1 MSVTKE
7 SKARTKVPR
16 AVREPQMLD
25 AAVAVFAE
33 RGYHG
38 ASMDEIAAGAGVT
51 KPMVYSYF
59 GSKED
64 LYLAC
69 IDHAG
74 TRLME
79 AVDEAGTE
87 ERDPERQLWLRLLA
101 FFRFVGEHRHEW
113 RVLGREAAATGG
125 PASEQVAR
133 ARRRV
138 VQLVGRQIELNARA
152 RGAEVVPG
160 GEPEILAQA
169 MVGAGESLADWWL
182 DHPEETAEAMAGRLM
197 NVLWMGLGDLV
208 EGRLWSPAAEY
219 S

>member
-69 IDHAG
+69 IDHAR

-79 AVDEAGTE
+79 AGGEAGE
-87 ERDPERQLWLRLLA
+87 GGGGPQGQAL
-101 FFRFVGEHRHEW
+101 VRHL
-113 RVLGREAAATGG
+113 RVLL
-125 PASEQVAR
+125 
-133 ARRRV
+133 
-138 VQLVGRQIELNARA
+138 LV
-152 RGAEVVPG
+152 G
-160 GEPEILAQA
+160 GEP
-169 MVGAGESLADWWL
+169 
-182 DHPEETAEAMAGRLM
+182 
-197 NVLWMGLGDLV
+197 
-208 EGRLWSPAAEY
+208 
-219 S
+219 

>member
-38 ASMDEIAAGAGVT
+38 ASMDEIAAGAGGT

-79 AVDEAGTE
+79 AGDQAGGGEAGSQ
-87 ERDPERQLWLRLLA
+87 RPPVASLP
-101 FFRFVGEHRHEW
+101 
-113 RVLGREAAATGG
+113 
-125 PASEQVAR
+125 PA
-133 ARRRV
+133 
-138 VQLVGRQIELNARA
+138 
-152 RGAEVVPG
+152 
-160 GEPEILAQA
+160 
-169 MVGAGESLADWWL
+169 
-182 DHPEETAEAMAGRLM
+182 
-197 NVLWMGLGDLV
+197 
-208 EGRLWSPAAEY
+208 
-219 S
+219 

>member
-79 AVDEAGTE
+79 AVDEAGRE

-113 RVLGREAAATGG
+113 R
-125 PASEQVAR
+125 VAR

>member
-1 MSVTKE
+1 MSVPKE
-7 SKARTKVPR
+7 SKAGTKVPR

-79 AVDEAGTE
+79 AVDEAGGGETGSQ
-87 ERDPERQLWLRLLA
+87 RPLWRRLLRLFPL
-101 FFRFVGEHRHEW
+101 VGEHC
-113 RVLGREAAATGG
+113 
-125 PASEQVAR
+125 PQ
-133 ARRRV
+133 
-138 VQLVGRQIELNARA
+138 
-152 RGAEVVPG
+152 
-160 GEPEILAQA
+160 
-169 MVGAGESLADWWL
+169 
-182 DHPEETAEAMAGRLM
+182 
-197 NVLWMGLGDLV
+197 
-208 EGRLWSPAAEY
+208 
-219 S
+219 

>member
-1 MSVTKE
+1 ADERAAAVCRQGVHWQAVMLPITKRSDGMSVTKG
-7 SKARTKVPR
+7 SKARTKAPR

-79 AVDEAGTE
+79 AVDEAGRE

-101 FFRFVGEHRHEW
+101 FFRFVGEHRHE
-113 RVLGREAAATGG
+113 
-125 PASEQVAR
+125 
-133 ARRRV
+133 
-138 VQLVGRQIELNARA
+138 
-152 RGAEVVPG
+152 
-160 GEPEILAQA
+160 
-169 MVGAGESLADWWL
+169 
-182 DHPEETAEAMAGRLM
+182 
-197 NVLWMGLGDLV
+197 
-208 EGRLWSPAAEY
+208 
-219 S
+219 